1 MLSAETRD
9 FLAFCVLAFL
19 GLVLVG
25 GIVVKLRR
33 SPFSPAQS
41 LLYALNYVVVRVL
54 WRVHISGSLAI
65 PPRQGAVIIC
75 NHRCPLDPSFIALT
89 VSRVVHWMVAKEYC
103 EDPALRWLL
112 RTCGAIPVSRA
123 GSDTAATKMA
133 IRLAQNGE
141 LVGMF
146 PEGRINTTDE
156 TLLPGRPGVAMIAL
170 KARVPVVPCCI
181 HGAPYDGTTLGCL
194 LMPASVKLIIG
205 RPIDLT
211 PYYDRDGER
220 EVLEE
225 LTRLF
230 LREVAALGGRPDFQ
244 PKLAGRFYKPVG
256 KNNQNN
262 LGGPP

>member
-1 MLSAETRD
+1 MLSAEIRD
-9 FLAFCVLAFL
+9 FFALCALASV

-25 GIVVKLRR
+25 GIVLRLRR

-41 LLYALNYVVVRVL
+41 LLYALNYAVVRVL
-54 WRVHISGSLAI
+54 WRARISGSLAI

-75 NHRCPLDPSFIALT
+75 NHRCPLDPSFIAVT
-89 VSRVVHWMVAKEYC
+89 VLRVVHWMVAKEYC

-170 KARVPVVPCCI
+170 KARVPVVPCYI

-230 LREVAALGGRPDFQ
+230 MREVAALGGRPDFQ
-244 PKLAGRFYKPVG
+244 PKLAGRFYKPVD
-256 KNNQNN
+256 KNKII
-262 LGGPP
+262 

>member
-1 MLSAETRD
+1 MLSLSAEIRD
-9 FLAFCVLAFL
+9 FFALCVLASL

-25 GIVVKLRR
+25 GIVLKLRR

-89 VSRVVHWMVAKEYC
+89 VLRVVHWMVAKEYC

-123 GSDTAATKMA
+123 GIDTAATRKA
-133 IRLAQNGE
+133 IRLAQNGG
-141 LVGMF
+141 LVAMF
-146 PEGRINTTDE
+146 PEGRINTTE
-156 TLLPGRPGVAMIAL
+156 EMLLPSRPGAAMIAL
-170 KARVPVVPCCI
+170 KARVPVVPCYI
-181 HGAPYDGTTLGCL
+181 HGSPYNGTTLGCL

-244 PKLAGRFYKPVG
+244 PQLAGRFYKPVDK
-256 KNNQNN
+256 KNS
-262 LGGPP
+262 